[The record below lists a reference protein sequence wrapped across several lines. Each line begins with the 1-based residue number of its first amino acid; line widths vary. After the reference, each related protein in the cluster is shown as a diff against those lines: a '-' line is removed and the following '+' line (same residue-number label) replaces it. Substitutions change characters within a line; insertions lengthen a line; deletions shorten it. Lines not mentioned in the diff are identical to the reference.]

1 MANGGGVRGVHF
13 RKMIYHR
20 GWIEKAREKSV
31 DPWGLVYRRGTRN
44 RERER
49 ERRDGRESSWSRG
62 PTLITTPPNFLVIIW
77 WFQQRD
83 RISSRIPER
92 AFHLDNQSPPR
103 MPRAQSFLPIL
114 NSRFFLFFQRIF
126 GRHDRIESQDLEAIV
141 RMKEIVITTE
151 GESCSHFF
159 FYFFFLRK

>member
-49 ERRDGRESSWSRG
+49 GETGGNRVGRGAQPS
-62 PTLITTPPNFLVIIW
+62 L
-77 WFQQRD
+77 
-83 RISSRIPER
+83 
-92 AFHLDNQSPPR
+92 PR
-103 MPRAQSFLPIL
+103 PQTS
-114 NSRFFLFFQRIF
+114 
-126 GRHDRIESQDLEAIV
+126 
-141 RMKEIVITTE
+141 
-151 GESCSHFF
+151 
-159 FYFFFLRK
+159 

>member
-49 ERRDGRESSWSRG
+49 EERREGIELVEGPNPHYHAPKLPSHYLVVPIARSNFITDSRTG
-62 PTLITTPPNFLVIIW
+62 IPP
-77 WFQQRD
+77 
-83 RISSRIPER
+83 
-92 AFHLDNQSPPR
+92 
-103 MPRAQSFLPIL
+103 
-114 NSRFFLFFQRIF
+114 
-126 GRHDRIESQDLEAIV
+126 
-141 RMKEIVITTE
+141 
-151 GESCSHFF
+151 
-159 FYFFFLRK
+159 